1 MSTDASERMSA
12 MPAAS
17 SGTVAG
23 VSPAVTTAASGSTRR
38 RPRLLTL
45 PFSALLGLVMTS
57 LVVLVALFAPWLA
70 PHPVNDQDLGR
81 SLAPPFWLQGGSL
94 NSPLGADYQGR
105 DLLSRLLYGARTSL
119 LVGVSA
125 VLIAGCIGAPLGL
138 IAGYFGGFLDEV
150 LMRLA
155 DAQLALPPI
164 VLAIGVLTMTGSSLP
179 TIVAVLGVIGW
190 VQYARVVRGQTLSL
204 REREFV
210 LAARVCG
217 ASDGRIIFRH
227 IFPNTL
233 GPMLVIATVNVS
245 GMILAEASLS
255 FLGIGIRPPTAAW
268 GTMLSE
274 GREVFGTAWW
284 NAVFPGLAIVWTVF
298 GINLLGDAWQQ
309 RR

>member
-1 MSTDASERMSA
+1 
-12 MPAAS
+12 
-17 SGTVAG
+17 
-23 VSPAVTTAASGSTRR
+23 
-38 RPRLLTL
+38 
-45 PFSALLGLVMTS
+45 LGLGMTA
-57 LVVLVALFAPWLA
+57 LVVLLAIFAPLLA

-81 SLAPPFWLQGGSL
+81 SLAPPFWLEGGSL
-94 NSPLGADYQGR
+94 DSPLGADYQGR

-119 LVGVSA
+119 IVGVSA
-125 VLIAGCIGAPLGL
+125 VLLAGCIGAPLGL
-138 IAGYFGGFLDEV
+138 IAGYFGGAVDEV

-204 REREFV
+204 REREYV

-217 ASDGRIIFRH
+217 ARDRRIIFRH

-274 GREVFGTAWW
+274 GREVFATAWW

>member
-1 MSTDASERMSA
+1 MATAPTPQTKLRAAADVAAARPAAVSPRAGLRRWLRLLPPSA
-12 MPAAS
+12 M
-17 SGTVAG
+17 
-23 VSPAVTTAASGSTRR
+23 
-38 RPRLLTL
+38 
-45 PFSALLGLVMTS
+45 LGLAMTL
-57 LVVLVALFAPWLA
+57 LVVVLAILAPLLA

-81 SLAPPFWLQGGSL
+81 SLAPPFWLQGGSFD
-94 NSPLGADYQGR
+94 SPLGADYQGR

-125 VLIAGCIGAPLGL
+125 VLIAGLIGGPLGL
-138 IAGYFGGFLDEV
+138 AAGYFGGAVDEV

-164 VLAIGVLTMTGSSLP
+164 VLAISILTMVGSTLP
-179 TIVAVLGVIGW
+179 TIVVVLGVIGW
-190 VQYARVVRGQTLSL
+190 VQYARVIRGQTLSL

-210 LAARVCG
+210 TAAQVCG
-217 ASDGRIIFRH
+217 ATNGRIIFRH

-233 GPMLVIATVNVS
+233 GPLLVIATVNVS

-255 FLGIGIRPPTAAW
+255 FLGIGVRPPTAAW

-274 GREVFGTAWW
+274 GREVFATAWW

-298 GINLLGDAWQQ
+298 GINLLGDAWQL

>member
-1 MSTDASERMSA
+1 MTDSGMSLSTREPSASTALASIG
-12 MPAAS
+12 AAS
-17 SGTVAG
+17 VPA
-23 VSPAVTTAASGSTRR
+23 SPLAARKRR
-38 RPRLLTL
+38 AIVLPR
-45 PFSALLGLVMTS
+45 SAWVGLGMTS
-57 LVVLVALFAPWLA
+57 LVVLLAILAPLLA
-70 PHPVNDQDLGR
+70 PHLVNDQDLGR
-81 SLAPPFWLQGGSL
+81 SLAPPFWLPGGSFD
-94 NSPLGADYQGR
+94 SPLGADYQGR

-125 VLIAGCIGAPLGL
+125 VVIAGCIGAPLGL
-138 IAGYFGGFLDEV
+138 VAGYFGGTVDDV

-164 VLAIGVLTMTGSSLP
+164 VLAIGILTMTGSTVP
-179 TIVAVLGVIGW
+179 TIVVVLGVIGW
-190 VQYARVVRGQTLSL
+190 VQYARVIRGQTLSL

-210 LAARVCG
+210 LAAHVCG
-217 ASDGRIIFRH
+217 ASNARIIFRH

-233 GPMLVIATVNVS
+233 GPLAVIATVNVS
-245 GMILAEASLS
+245 AMILAEASLS

-274 GREVFGTAWW
+274 GREVFATAWW

>member
-1 MSTDASERMSA
+1 M
-12 MPAAS
+12 
-17 SGTVAG
+17 
-23 VSPAVTTAASGSTRR
+23 
-38 RPRLLTL
+38 TL
-45 PFSALLGLVMTS
+45 
-57 LVVLVALFAPWLA
+57 LVVVLAIFAPLLA

-94 NSPLGADYQGR
+94 DSPLGADYQGR

-125 VLIAGCIGAPLGL
+125 VLIAGLIGAPLGL
-138 IAGYFGGFLDEV
+138 VAGYFGGAIDEV

-164 VLAIGVLTMTGSSLP
+164 VLAIGVLTMTGSSVP

-190 VQYARVVRGQTLSL
+190 VQYARVVRGQTLTL

-210 LAARVCG
+210 LAAQVCG
-217 ASDGRIIFRH
+217 ASDARIIFRH
-227 IFPNTL
+227 IFPNAL

-274 GREVFGTAWW
+274 GREVFATAWW

>member
-1 MSTDASERMSA
+1 MSA
-12 MPAAS
+12 GMGERPVSAAAAS
-17 SGTVAG
+17 TLTGDSLP
-23 VSPAVTTAASGSTRR
+23 SPALAVPKAVRGRR
-38 RPRLLTL
+38 MLVL
-45 PFSALLGLVMTS
+45 PPSAWLGLGMT
-57 LVVLVALFAPWLA
+57 LFVVVLAILAPLLA

-81 SLAPPFWLQGGSL
+81 SLAPPFWLTGGSMT
-94 NSPLGADYQGR
+94 SPLGADYQGR

-119 LVGVSA
+119 MVGVSA

-138 IAGYFGGFLDEV
+138 VAGYFGGAIDEV

-179 TIVAVLGVIGW
+179 TIVAVLGIIGW
-190 VQYARVVRGQTLSL
+190 VQYARVVRGQTLTL

-217 ASDGRIIFRH
+217 ASDARIIFRH
-227 IFPNTL
+227 IFPNAL

-274 GREVFGTAWW
+274 GREVFATAWW

>member
-1 MSTDASERMSA
+1 MSASEQTTSLTSA
-12 MPAAS
+12 AAVTVPPPAT
-17 SGTVAG
+17 TVA
-23 VSPAVTTAASGSTRR
+23 VRR
-38 RPRLLTL
+38 RRRISL
-45 PFSALLGLVMTS
+45 PPSAWLGLGMT
-57 LVVLVALFAPWLA
+57 LFVVVLAILA
-70 PHPVNDQDLGR
+70 PLLAPYPPNDQELMR
-81 SLAPPFWLQGGSL
+81 SLAPPFWLEGGSFA
-94 NSPLGADYQGR
+94 SPLGADYQGR
-105 DLLSRLLYGARTSL
+105 DLLSRLLFGARTSL

-125 VLIAGCIGAPLGL
+125 VLIAGLIGAPLGL
-138 IAGYFGGFLDEV
+138 VAGYFGGGVDEV

-164 VLAIGVLTMTGSSLP
+164 VLAIGILTMTGSTLP

-190 VQYARVVRGQTLSL
+190 VQYARVVRGQTLTL
-204 REREFV
+204 KEREFI

-217 ASDGRIIFRH
+217 ATDRRIIFRH